1 MNDFLRGLGQT
12 ITKTANNVTDKTE
25 EFFEITKLRG
35 QISGEEKIITQAYA
49 RLGEMLYKEYEA
61 GTVVSEEIAEI
72 CKDIDRHKEKI
83 EVLEKDLGYLRGKK
97 G

>member
-12 ITKTANNVTDKTE
+12 ITKTANDVTDKTE

-35 QISGEEKIITQAYA
+35 QISGEEKVIHQAYA
-49 RLGEMLYKEYEA
+49 RLGELLYKEYEA
-61 GTVVSEEIAEI
+61 GTAVSEDVAEI
-72 CKDIDRHKEKI
+72 CKDIDRHKER
-83 EVLEKDLGYLRGKK
+83 VSALEKDLSYLRGKK